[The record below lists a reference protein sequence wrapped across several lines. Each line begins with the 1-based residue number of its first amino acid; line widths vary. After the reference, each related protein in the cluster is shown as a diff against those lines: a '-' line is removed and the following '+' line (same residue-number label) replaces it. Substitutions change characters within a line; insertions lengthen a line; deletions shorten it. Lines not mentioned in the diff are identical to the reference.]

1 MKRVNGKVLTSLFL
15 TLLIV
20 TSAFFCVSCGEK
32 EKKTSSKVSSSEKE
46 AAEKKA
52 EVSPLEELQKKHEFY
67 YYSSLPLA
75 VNNSAAQTIGTGSD
89 SNKETAIAGV
99 YEEDGKRY
107 VVLLKDAEETENI
120 NLSGNIT
127 LNLCGNT
134 LTVKKGI
141 KVIGE
146 NSVVNIDGTVEKSQ
160 ITMDVGDTE
169 AVSMITCG
177 STNTLNVT
185 GGAYAA
191 KLSGD
196 GIKEIRTILCQD
208 NSVLNLKDC
217 EVIAKSGC
225 EAELGALSIG
235 GSAKATIQSCKLNA
249 DSTNGKAFTIYCK
262 PSSVSEIKNCDVYA
276 HSQHVSSKGIYI
288 SKGATA
294 KIDDTKVFADSRS
307 SHNEQL
313 SSGIQNVGE
322 ATITNCN
329 VYGNHSGMQ
338 TNVGAKTYVT
348 GGRFESPSH
357 GGIYFSHGSSG
368 EAYIEGAEIA
378 MCEYKGRYGSI
389 EIGANGG
396 LYIGS
401 STDSGNYMSI
411 YFNNCEFINAG
422 GPAFVLSSTYGG
434 KSNTIYVSNS
444 TIPYLSEKAR
454 IDSSTHK
461 VYIGTGCNFTAENT
475 RLPSAVIMTDEV
487 YTRP

>member
-1 MKRVNGKVLTSLFL
+1 MKTIVGKTIMSLIL
-15 TLLIV
+15 TLLMV
-20 TSAFFCVSCGEK
+20 MSAFFCASCGEK
-32 EKKTSSKVSSSEKE
+32 ENGKKSSKVSSSQKEETPEKE
-46 AAEKKA
+46 VSAIEK
-52 EVSPLEELQKKHEFY
+52 LQKKHKFY
-67 YYSSLPLA
+67 YYGSL
-75 VNNSAAQTIGTGSD
+75 SAAIENVSADVIGTA
-89 SNKETAIAGV
+89 SNGDKTSAVAGV

-120 NLSGNIT
+120 NLTGNIT

-146 NSVVNIDGTVEKSQ
+146 NSVVNIDGSVAKSQ
-160 ITMDVGDTE
+160 ITMDAGDTE
-169 AVSMITCG
+169 TVSMITCG
-177 STNTLNVT
+177 STNTLNVI
-185 GGAYAA
+185 GGTYAA

-217 EVIAKSGC
+217 EIIAKSGC
-225 EAELGALSIG
+225 EAELGALRIDDG
-235 GSAKATIQSCKLNA
+235 AKVTIENCKLNA

-262 PSSVSEIKNCDVYA
+262 PSSVNEIKKCDIYA

-313 SSGIQNVGE
+313 SSGIQNVGT

-338 TNVGAKTYVT
+338 TNAGAKTYVT

-357 GGIYFSHGSSG
+357 GGIYFSHGASG
-368 EAYIEGAEIA
+368 EAYVEGTEIA
-378 MCEYKGRYGSI
+378 MCKYKGRYGSI

-396 LYIGS
+396 LYIGAS
-401 STDSGNYMSI
+401 SDEGNYMSV

-434 KSNTIYVSNS
+434 KYNTVYVSNS

-461 VYIGTGCNFTAENT
+461 VYIGKGCNFTAENT

-487 YTRP
+487 YTRK